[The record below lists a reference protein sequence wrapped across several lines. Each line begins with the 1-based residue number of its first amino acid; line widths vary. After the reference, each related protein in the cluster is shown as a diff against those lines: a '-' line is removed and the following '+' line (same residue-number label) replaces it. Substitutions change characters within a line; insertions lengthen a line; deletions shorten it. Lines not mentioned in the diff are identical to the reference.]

1 VASVSILRP
10 ASFSLIC
17 NSPLLDTWLT
27 RSYRR
32 QFFPPVKE
40 PENAEGEEQTE
51 ESELASKLPDA
62 PTTEPTEE
70 GQPEAKRLKIT
81 EETVEEKATVSEE
94 SVDQG
99 SEKILDKTEEPSK
112 EPEATPKA
120 DL

>member
-1 VASVSILRP
+1 MASVSILRP
-10 ASFSLIC
+10 ASFSLIR

-27 RSYRR
+27 RPYRR

-51 ESELASKLPDA
+51 ESQLASKFPDA

-81 EETVEEKATVSEE
+81 EEITEEETIVSEE
-94 SVDQG
+94 SVDKG
-99 SEKILDKTEEPSK
+99 GEKVLDKTEEPK
-112 EPEATPKA
+112 EPEATLKA